1 MFLELYSIVDANWS
15 ATGAHRV
22 RLRSGKKNTAIRMN
36 LGKRVLIREQK
47 TFCRIC
53 EAQCGLVVK
62 VEDDSNG
69 HEKIID
75 IKPNRDHVVSE
86 GYACIKGLKME
97 DFRMSPDR
105 LIGPLKKID
114 GEFVSISWKQAIRE
128 IGKKLKD
135 IHARYGGEAIATH
148 TGNPIAFSLFPPL
161 ILDGLLAAFETDKK
175 FSPASQDCA
184 NKFAGAERIY
194 GRPDHQTFPD
204 IDHSNFLILVGS
216 NPKISKMSFI
226 NMPRPME
233 RLQAVEER
241 GGKVVWINPRKTESA
256 QTMGQ
261 HIAIRPETDVF
272 FMLGFI
278 NELISSGGVD
288 ADLVSAHMT
297 GFGDIK
303 QLASAWP
310 PERVESVTRVPA
322 ATLRKLVAG
331 YAAADGAVMYC
342 STGVNQTR
350 FGLLTFWLQEVI
362 NAVSGNLD
370 RRGGSLVGVPTYSFD
385 MMNGEQKYS
394 RIDDVPYIAGNI
406 PGAILADEILT
417 PGNGKVRAMI
427 NVSGNPLMSMPNSD
441 RLAKAFED
449 LELFVCFDIVRN
461 ETAEYADYVLP
472 GLHTLER
479 ADIPFYFFSM
489 MGLMPKRYTQFTD
502 AVIAPPEGAR
512 DEGLVLYEIC
522 AAAGRPLY
530 GSRRLQLLLKLANG
544 MKRLPL
550 LGKSIAFDRLF
561 FDLVAKKAGL
571 GGLKKLRKHPDGMLL
586 DENKPGDYL
595 GQRVATS
602 SGKVELAPTE
612 LLARA
617 EQLDMVYNRELAN
630 SNALKLI
637 QKRERFSHN
646 SWTHNVTAFVK
657 GQRQTN
663 YLYIHP
669 DDAKPRNLDDG
680 DMAEISANGRSIRV
694 PVKLDPLIMIGTV
707 SVPHGWGHQK
717 ANGLTIAQ
725 MTMGANVNVIL
736 ADGSHSIEPISG
748 MAHMNGVLVDVTVCA

>member
-1 MFLELYSIVDANWS
+1 MD
-15 ATGAHRV
+15 
-22 RLRSGKKNTAIRMN
+22 

-75 IKPNRDHVVSE
+75 IKPNRDHVVSA

-97 DFRMSPDR
+97 DFRTSPDR
-105 LIGPLKKID
+105 LTQPLKKVD
-114 GEFVSISWKQAIRE
+114 GEFVPISWKQAIGE
-128 IGKKLKD
+128 ISRKLKD

-161 ILDGLLAAFETDKK
+161 VLDGLLAAFETDKK
-175 FSPASQDCA
+175 FSPAAQDCA
-184 NKFAGAERIY
+184 NKFAGADLVY

-226 NMPRPME
+226 HMPRPME

-241 GGKVVWINPRKTESA
+241 GGKVVWVNPRKTESA
-256 QTMGQ
+256 QTMGD
-261 HIAIRPETDVF
+261 HIPIRPETDVF
-272 FMLGFI
+272 FMLGFL
-278 NELISSGGVD
+278 NALISSGAVNETH
-288 ADLVSAHMT
+288 VNAHMS
-297 GFGDIK
+297 GYEEIK
-303 QLASAWP
+303 QLACEWT
-310 PERVESVTRVPA
+310 PERVESVTRIPA
-322 ATLRKLVAG
+322 NRLRELVEG
-331 YAAADGAVMYC
+331 YAAADGAAMYC

-350 FGLLTFWLQEVI
+350 FGLMTFWLQEVI

-370 RRGGSLVGVPTYSFD
+370 RRGGSLVGVPTFSVD
-385 MMNGEQKYS
+385 MMSSEQKYS
-394 RIDDVPYIAGNI
+394 RIGNVPYIAGNI
-406 PGAILADEILT
+406 PGAIMADEILT
-417 PGNGKVRAMI
+417 AGKGKVRAMI
-427 NVSGNPLMSMPNSD
+427 NVSGNPLMSMPNSN

-502 AVIAPPEGAR
+502 AVIAAPKGAR

-522 AAAGRPLY
+522 AKAGRPLY
-530 GSRRLQLLLKLANG
+530 GSRRLQLFMKIANG
-544 MKRLPL
+544 MRKLPFI
-550 LGKSIAFDRLF
+550 GKAIALDRLF
-561 FDLVAKKAGL
+561 FNFVIKQAKL
-571 GGLKKLRKHPDGMLL
+571 GGLKEMRKFPDGKLL
-586 DENKPGDYL
+586 DDNKPGDYL
-595 GQRVATS
+595 GQRVATP
-602 SGKVELAPTE
+602 SGKVELAPDD
-612 LLARA
+612 LMVRA
-617 EQLDMVYNRELAN
+617 KTLDAVFERELKN
-630 SNALKLI
+630 SNTLKLI

-646 SWTHNVTAFVK
+646 SWTHNASAFVK

-669 DDAKPRNLDDG
+669 DDATSRNLKDG
-680 DMAEISANGRSIRV
+680 DMAEVKANGRSIHV
-694 PVKLDPLIMIGTV
+694 PVKHDPLMMKGTV

-717 ANGLTIAQ
+717 ADGLSVAKT
-725 MTMGANVNVIL
+725 TRGANVNVIL
-736 ADGSHSIEPISG
+736 PDGADSIEPISG
-748 MAHMNGVLVDVTVCA
+748 MAHMNGVLVNVKVCT